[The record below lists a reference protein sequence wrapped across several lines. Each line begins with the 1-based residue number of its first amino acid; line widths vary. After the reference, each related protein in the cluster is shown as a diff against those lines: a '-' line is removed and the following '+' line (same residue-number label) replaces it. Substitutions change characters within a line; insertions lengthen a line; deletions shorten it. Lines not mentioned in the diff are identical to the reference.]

1 MEIFFVAAKFQIF
14 LGIPD
19 IPGVFLFLFLFFIFF
34 WGGMGGGWKPMYAE
48 KLRVSPGVS
57 LGTDLYFYSS
67 LVWRAQD

>member
-1 MEIFFVAAKFQIF
+1 MAAKFQRF

-19 IPGVFLFLFLFFIFF
+19 IPGVFLFLFLFYFFFF
-34 WGGMGGGWKPMYAE
+34 WGGGGCKPMYAE